1 MPESPHRSAGAPP
14 NRPGPVRLGTS
25 GRCTVRLR
33 RSALVLRYE
42 AAAGERLLLFNF
54 GEREELLMNDPLL
67 APPRGSG
74 WEVVWSSERLK
85 YGGQGNEESFGPG
98 RWLLQARC
106 AWLLEAHSRD
116 AVSR

>member
-1 MPESPHRSAGAPP
+1 
-14 NRPGPVRLGTS
+14 
-25 GRCTVRLR
+25 
-33 RSALVLRYE
+33 
-42 AAAGERLLLFNF
+42 LLLFNF